1 MSNFGK
7 WNLRL
12 GKQVWFYRVKIMIL
26 QNTNGVVM
34 NQKYPVWVLLK
45 LLAMVAKKHGSN
57 QFTERISKRIKEKYN
72 LSVTTKYFSND
83 YAELKNK
90 YEHALVR
97 RSKPNLE
104 ALVKEA
110 GYETLDQYLSGIG
123 FQPGE
128 MSESGQDEHNFKARL
143 DQILKRN
150 PPHANEWI
158 DKYIVGARIMPAFLG
173 VFPLFIT
180 LFFVAVEN
188 RDWSNSTLAFA
199 FFIGL
204 GLTLGLAGWLS
215 IFGKRWESKLFFHD
229 GKKGF
234 PTTYMMLFS
243 TPGRYSEARKVAY
256 RQKISAYFGIPFP
269 SKEEELANE
278 REAIQ
283 KLNEAGVRVK
293 NTVKSVVI
301 RSALTRYGFQ
311 RNLVPASLLATVL
324 AIPCMALGIWKN
336 NVPLMGAMALCLAAG
351 AYYSLRYPK
360 WLKAAS
366 EAYARYLIDDFLS
379 R

>member
-1 MSNFGK
+1 M
-7 WNLRL
+7 
-12 GKQVWFYRVKIMIL
+12 
-26 QNTNGVVM
+26 
-34 NQKYPVWVLLK
+34 
-45 LLAMVAKKHGSN
+45 
-57 QFTERISKRIKEKYN
+57 
-72 LSVTTKYFSND
+72 TKDGY
-83 YAELKNK
+83 YA
-90 YEHALVR
+90 
-97 RSKPNLE
+97 E
-104 ALVKEA
+104 ALVKLIDEVVKKNGLIPCQKGVAKYGKSKEGTWIIGDRYLEERYRNYQDGLKENPSLIVSPRKDYFDVIAKEA
-110 GYETLDQYLSGIG
+110 GFKNLEDFLTKNGFPTKKIESPSRLESKDHLSKG
-123 FQPGE
+123 
-128 MSESGQDEHNFKARL
+128 
-143 DQILKRN
+143 N

-188 RDWSNSTLAFA
+188 KDWSNSTLAFA